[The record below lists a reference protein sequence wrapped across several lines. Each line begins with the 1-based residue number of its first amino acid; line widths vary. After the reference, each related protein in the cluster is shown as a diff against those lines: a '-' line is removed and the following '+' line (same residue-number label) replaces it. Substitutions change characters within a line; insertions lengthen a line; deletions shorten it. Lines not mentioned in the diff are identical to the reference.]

1 MKEVEIQ
8 FCLSNLML
16 ADYKTKPLVGAQFM
30 KMRKLIMNEVNK
42 IDWDSRSVLEYMIRY
57 ICM

>member
-1 MKEVEIQ
+1 
-8 FCLSNLML
+8 ML

-42 IDWDSRSVLEYMIRY
+42 ID
-57 ICM
+57 